1 MVKGPLKV
9 FRDNIHNENV
19 YFLLSVGLQQSS
31 DGISSVV
38 WLCLWYRGPRRKITL
53 KIEPM
58 YVKVK
63 LETSFWLKL
72 QEAIQMPSITLSF
85 NQGFKFR

>member
-1 MVKGPLKV
+1 
-9 FRDNIHNENV
+9 
-19 YFLLSVGLQQSS
+19 
-31 DGISSVV
+31 
-38 WLCLWYRGPRRKITL
+38 
-53 KIEPM
+53 M